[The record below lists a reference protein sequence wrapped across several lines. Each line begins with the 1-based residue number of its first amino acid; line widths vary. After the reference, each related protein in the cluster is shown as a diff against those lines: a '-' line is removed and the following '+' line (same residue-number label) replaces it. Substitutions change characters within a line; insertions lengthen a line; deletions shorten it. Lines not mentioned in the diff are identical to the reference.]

1 MVKSLPA
8 SAGDAGLISGSRRS
22 LGGGRGNPLQYS
34 CLVNLMDRGAWRATV
49 HRVSK
54 GRAQLNRRSTHILA
68 ERWRPHWTIK
78 SLDEGYQPMMMKTRR
93 LSQWQQ
99 RGRRGTDSRAT
110 QGAKGGGPEKGLA
123 KQEEAEGSIRILGVR
138 VLP

>member
-8 SAGDAGLISGSRRS
+8 SAGDASLISGSGRS
-22 LGGGRGNPLQYS
+22 LGGGHGNPLQCS
-34 CLVNLMDRGAWRATV
+34 CLVNLMDREAWRATV
-49 HRVSK
+49 HRVAK

-78 SLDEGYQPMMMKTRR
+78 SLDEGYQPMMMKKTRR

-99 RGRRGTDSRAT
+99 C
-110 QGAKGGGPEKGLA
+110 
-123 KQEEAEGSIRILGVR
+123 
-138 VLP
+138 